1 MAHSVQPLS
10 FCPLQCSS
18 TSGQLLKPDLGC
30 GGGGEEDK
38 VGCRDQGARKPGQ
51 GLGRELS
58 VPGVPLTLGDS
69 SQVPKAL
76 GQNAPAL
83 EPGGF
88 LLPGE
93 SVPLSLLRFTAVNK
107 SLVYRCAAFPER
119 DCFPAQHILL
129 WKPINEPASFQGC
142 HCPPPSA
149 LRDLMGLP
157 QAGTITGP
165 GGCSWEIG
173 VPEHSFFREAVV
185 STTG

>member
-1 MAHSVQPLS
+1 M
-10 FCPLQCSS
+10 
-18 TSGQLLKPDLGC
+18 
-30 GGGGEEDK
+30 
-38 VGCRDQGARKPGQ
+38 
-51 GLGRELS
+51 GRELS

-93 SVPLSLLRFTAVNK
+93 SVLLSLLRFTAVNK

-129 WKPINEPASFQGC
+129 WKPINEPASFRGC
-142 HCPPPSA
+142 HCPPRNA
-149 LRDLMGLP
+149 LRDLIRAAPGRHRPRPRRLLLGDRSSGAQLLQRSSCFYYRLKASITDRCWGLK
-157 QAGTITGP
+157 
-165 GGCSWEIG
+165 
-173 VPEHSFFREAVV
+173 
-185 STTG
+185 